1 MPAPDFATLL
11 SELPEFVAPAEESPI
26 DARVLDATLRLVA
39 EYGERRL
46 TIDDIADASRV
57 ARSTIFRRFG
67 SKDALLQRL
76 YLREVRVTIW
86 RVIQAAA
93 GAADAR
99 SALEAGCCC
108 LVDHAGGHPVIRRIA
123 RVEPDIM
130 VELWRTGA
138 PSGLALLTAVLEA
151 VVAGHDGA
159 GEIDDRAAAIAADTL
174 ARLLFAHLLL
184 PAATPADLAGPD
196 RSNLVRAVVGGLLDA
211 GERSSS

>member
-1 MPAPDFATLL
+1 MPAPDFAMLL
-11 SELPEFVAPAEESPI
+11 SELPEHAGAPEESPI
-26 DARVLDATLRLVA
+26 DARVLDATLRLVGD
-39 EYGERRL
+39 YGERRL

-76 YLREVRVTIW
+76 YLREVRVTISLMF
-86 RVIQAAA
+86 QAAA
-93 GAADAR
+93 DAADAP
-99 SALEAGCCC
+99 SALAAGCCC

-138 PSGLALLTAVLEA
+138 PSGLSLLTAVLEA
-151 VVAGHDGA
+151 LVESHDSG
-159 GEIDDRAAAIAADTL
+159 GEIDERAAGVAADTL

-184 PAATPADLAGPD
+184 PAATPADLAGPA
-196 RSNLVRAVVGGLLDA
+196 REQQVRAVVDGLLDA
-211 GERSSS
+211 RDRAW